1 MKKTIAEL
9 KAKIQASGV
18 ESLTADELA
27 DMKKVQALS
36 APAAAAPKTQREEF
50 CTKCGIMLISATDN
64 FKRGERGE
72 IICEWCE
79 REGHEK

>member
-36 APAAAAPKTQREEF
+36 APAPAAVPKTQREEF

-79 REGHEK
+79 RGE